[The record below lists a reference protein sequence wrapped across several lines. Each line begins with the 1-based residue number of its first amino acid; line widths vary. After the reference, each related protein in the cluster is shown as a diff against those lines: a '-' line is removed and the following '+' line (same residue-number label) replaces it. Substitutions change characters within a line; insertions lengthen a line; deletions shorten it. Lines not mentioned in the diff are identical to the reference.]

1 MTGPQLILLSLGL
14 SIGLAAVS
22 LVAFGRWERRLGDPD
37 LRERLWGALLYVSV
51 VPALLVPL
59 SLLLPAPVVRVEEL
73 AGGSA
78 PSVDALSATA
88 AAGGFSFGAAAL
100 AVLASAAGLSLLRAV
115 DLARRAI
122 ALRRL
127 VSGARDADPGLVR
140 RVSTMAARLGAP
152 APRVLCNAAL
162 PTALLTGF
170 VRPILLLPETAGPS
184 AEAISA
190 HELAH
195 LRRGDHRT
203 VWIEEALLIVVAANP
218 LLSRVRA
225 RRAAAREEAC
235 DALALAGASDSVRRR
250 YARALVEAIRKAPN
264 PTVPALTFT
273 SAKRSFAMLR
283 LKAILDPVA
292 PAAVGLRRTASVAV
306 VLAAVAAASAS
317 VAVAA
322 QREAIV
328 TSSGQSSDT
337 AEADRT
343 IRNPAWAQHPIPAYP
358 AAALEAGANAGSAS
372 VRCIAQTDGALS
384 DCAMLTETPPGLG
397 FGAAAVEAAG
407 NARLAARHLAEVR
420 EPTPVVFTVRFR
432 ISG

>member
-1 MTGPQLILLSLGL
+1 MSPPQLVLLSLVLSVGVAGGGL
-14 SIGLAAVS
+14 
-22 LVAFGRWERRLGDPD
+22 LVLGRWERRLGDPD
-37 LRERLWGALLYVSV
+37 LRERLWGALLYVSAL
-51 VPALLVPL
+51 PALLVPL
-59 SLLLPAPVVRVEEL
+59 SLLLPAPVVKLEDL
-73 AGGSA
+73 AGVSA
-78 PSVDALSATA
+78 PSADAISAVDAG
-88 AAGGFSFGAAAL
+88 GGFSFGAAAL
-100 AVLASAAGLSLLRAV
+100 AVLVLAAGLGLLRAA

-127 VSGARDADPGLVR
+127 VSGARDADPELVR
-140 RVSTMAARLGAP
+140 RVSAVAAGLGVP
-152 APRVLCNAAL
+152 APRVLCKAAL

-170 VRPILLLPETAGPS
+170 VRPVLLLPETVGPS

-195 LRRGDHRT
+195 LSRGDHRT
-203 VWIEEALLIVVAANP
+203 VWIEEALLILVAGN
-218 LLSRVRA
+218 LLLPWVRA

-235 DALALAGASDSVRRR
+235 DALALVGAPAPVRRR

-292 PAAVGLRRTASVAV
+292 PAAAGLRRTASVV
-306 VLAAVAAASAS
+306 MVLVAAAAASAS

-322 QREAIV
+322 QRESIV
-328 TSSGQSSDT
+328 TSGQSSDT
-337 AEADRT
+337 AEAERT
-343 IRNPAWAQHPIPAYP
+343 IRNPAWAQHPIPSYP
-358 AAALEAGANAGSAS
+358 AAALEAGADAGSAS

-384 DCAMLTETPPGLG
+384 DCTTLTETPPGLG
-397 FGAAAVEAAG
+397 FGAAAVQAAG
-407 NARLAARHLAEVR
+407 AARLAAHHLADIQ